1 MSQRQDESSPPHAA
15 ASRVPVIAV
24 TGHLGAGKTSLVN
37 HLLRAP
43 GARIGVV
50 VNDFGAL
57 NVDAGL
63 VTGQVDEA
71 SAISGGCVCC
81 LPDAGGLDDALARLA
96 DPRLRLDAII
106 VEASGFAEPTVL
118 ARLIRFSGVERVRP
132 GGVIEVIDAV
142 NHFTTIDSHD
152 EPPPRYAAAS
162 LVVIGKTDLLAP
174 RERAST
180 LERITDRVRARNR
193 RAQIVAARAGA
204 VDPRLVFDVADH
216 DDPADELPIA
226 QLLRHDVDPTPEHRP
241 GHGHHSHEHA
251 CSAAVALAAP
261 VSPTALVDL
270 LEQPPEGAYRMKGR
284 VRVRGTRSDRGY
296 VVNVVAGAIHVA
308 PLPSPPSPG
317 ELVAIGIH
325 LDEQAAHARLAAVSS
340 VPAERAD
347 AAGLRRL
354 QRYRRLSE

>member
-1 MSQRQDESSPPHAA
+1 MSQRQHATPPHTS

-50 VNDFGAL
+50 VNDFGTL

-63 VTGQVDEA
+63 VTGQIDEVA
-71 SAISGGCVCC
+71 AISGGCVCC

-96 DPRLRLDAII
+96 DPRLHLDAII
-106 VEASGFAEPTVL
+106 VEASGVAEPAAL

-132 GGVIEVIDAV
+132 GGVIEVVDAV

-162 LVVIGKTDLLAP
+162 LVVVGKTDLLTP
-174 RERAST
+174 GERVST
-180 LERITDRVRARNR
+180 VGRVTERVRSRNL
-193 RAQIVAARAGA
+193 RAQIVAVHAGA
-204 VDPRLVFDVADH
+204 IDPTLVFDVADH

-226 QLLRHDVDPTPEHRP
+226 QLLRDDRDGAPEHRH
-241 GHGHHSHEHA
+241 GHGHRSHEHA
-251 CSAAVALAAP
+251 RSAAVTLAGP

-270 LEQPPEGAYRMKGR
+270 LEHPPEGAYRMKGR
-284 VRVRGTRSDRGY
+284 VQVRGTRSDRGY
-296 VVNVVAGAIHVA
+296 VVNVVAGAIHIA
-308 PLPSPPSPG
+308 PSPFPPSPG
-317 ELVAIGIH
+317 ELVAIGTD
-325 LDEQAAHARLAAVSS
+325 LDAPAAQARLAEVAA
-340 VPAERAD
+340 VPAERPD

>member
-1 MSQRQDESSPPHAA
+1 MSQRQDESPPRPAG

-43 GARIGVV
+43 GARIGVI
-50 VNDFGAL
+50 VNDFGTL

-63 VTGQVDEA
+63 VTGQIDEA
-71 SAISGGCVCC
+71 AGISGGCVCC

-106 VEASGFAEPTVL
+106 VEASGVAEPTVL
-118 ARLIRFSGVERVRP
+118 SRLIRFSGVERVRH
-132 GGVIEVIDAV
+132 GGIIEVIDAV
-142 NHFTTIDSHD
+142 NHFATVDSHD
-152 EPPPRYAAAS
+152 QPPARYAAAS

-174 RERAST
+174 GDRAGT
-180 LERITDRVRARNR
+180 LERITERVRAGNGT
-193 RAQIVAARAGA
+193 AQIVAARGGA
-204 VDPRLVFDVADH
+204 VDPALVFDVADH

-226 QLLRHDVDPTPEHRP
+226 RLRRDVDPAPQHRH
-241 GHGHHSHEHA
+241 GHGHHPHQHA
-251 CSAAVALAAP
+251 RSAAIALAEP

-270 LEQPPEGAYRMKGR
+270 LEHPPAGAYRMKGR
-284 VRVRGTRSDRGY
+284 VRVRGPRSDRGY

-325 LDEQAAHARLAAVSS
+325 LDSHAAHAGLAEVAAA
-340 VPAERAD
+340 PAERPD